1 MAEESK
7 FSKNQQ
13 LGLFLASLGDVL
25 SGDKNVVGN
34 AMNRKQFLEQKIS
47 DQERKDRYQNFIK
60 DLDEK
65 SKGDN
70 PQYSRSFY
78 ELAQALG
85 PKGLD
90 SLLLKKFESDERQQ
104 LQQDKIAGESRLL
117 QERENL
123 QIQREMRQ
131 LKDAKDLAEFKAS
144 LTPAK
149 KQKIE
154 DIIKE
159 KVALGLQL
167 SKGEQQIYT
176 DVILR
181 PTFQERLMMDF
192 TGAGQGGYD
201 TFPPNTDNNVIDL
214 GTID

>member
-47 DQERKDRYQNFIK
+47 DKERKDRYQNFIK

-90 SLLLKKFESDERQQ
+90 SLLLKKFEADEKRALVKPDILENLMAKVQRVGYEGLTKEEQQ
-104 LQQDKIAGESRLL
+104 LYYDKIIKGSP
-117 QERENL
+117 
-123 QIQREMRQ
+123 
-131 LKDAKDLAEFKAS
+131 
-144 LTPAK
+144 T
-149 KQKIE
+149 
-154 DIIKE
+154 DII
-159 KVALGLQL
+159 V
-167 SKGEQQIYT
+167 
-176 DVILR
+176 DPFDR
-181 PTFQERLMMDF
+181 F
-192 TGAGQGGYD
+192 
-201 TFPPNTDNNVIDL
+201 DL
-214 GTID
+214 GGLSNTSPNPGQPIVISSTDQQLAQEQINQLPKGTKFVVDGVTYTKD

>member
-1 MAEESK
+1 M
-7 FSKNQQ
+7 KN
-13 LGLFLASLGDVL
+13 LKATIH
-25 SGDKNVVGN
+25 NT
-34 AMNRKQFLEQKIS
+34 
-47 DQERKDRYQNFIK
+47 QE
-60 DLDEK
+60 
-65 SKGDN
+65 
-70 PQYSRSFY
+70 
-78 ELAQALG
+78 ALG
-85 PKGLD
+85 SQGLD
-90 SLLLKKFESDERQQ
+90 TLLIKKFESDERKQ
-104 LQQDKIAGESRLL
+104 LQQDKIAGESKLL

-159 KVALGLQL
+159 KVGLGLTL
-167 SKGEQQIYT
+167 SEGENKIYT

-192 TGAGQGGYD
+192 TGAGQGGYRD
-201 TFPPNTDNNVIDL
+201 PTTFPPNTNNNVIDL